1 MVFAPSYIIQTDI
14 FKTVFQIPIKVVISY
29 DFIIIIILI
38 IMILIIFITM
48 MIAQHYC
55 SLCNFC
61 IDGSV
66 LFHDS
71 FSLNLFSGCLAP

>member
-1 MVFAPSYIIQTDI
+1 MIQTNI
-14 FKTVFQIPIKVVISY
+14 FKTVFQIPKLSFRMI
-29 DFIIIIILI
+29 FIIIII

-55 SLCNFC
+55 SLCNLC

-66 LFHDS
+66 LFRDS
-71 FSLNLFSGCLAP
+71 FSLNSFSGCLAP

>member
-1 MVFAPSYIIQTDI
+1 MLPDS
-14 FKTVFQIPIKVVISY
+14 TV
-29 DFIIIIILI
+29 ILI

-55 SLCNFC
+55 SLCNLC

-71 FSLNLFSGCLAP
+71 FSLNSFSGCLAP

>member
-1 MVFAPSYIIQTDI
+1 MIQTNI
-14 FKTVFQIPIKVVISY
+14 FKTVFQIPKLSFCMI
-29 DFIIIIILI
+29 FITIIILI

-55 SLCNFC
+55 SLCNLC

-66 LFHDS
+66 LFRDS
-71 FSLNLFSGCLAP
+71 FSLNSFSGCLAS